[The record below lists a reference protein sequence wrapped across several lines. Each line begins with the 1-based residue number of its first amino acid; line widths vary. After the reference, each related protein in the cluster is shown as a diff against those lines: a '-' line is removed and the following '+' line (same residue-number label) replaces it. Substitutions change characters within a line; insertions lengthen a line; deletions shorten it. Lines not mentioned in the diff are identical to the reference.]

1 MKINAAL
8 AKSLLLAASVGMVVP
23 LLAAPP
29 TKPAPTKPVPA
40 KPAPAKQ
47 GEIAKPEG
55 EKPEATI
62 PGVSAPRAKGGFI
75 GVEVGDS
82 GFKLSFY
89 DKDKKPVDC
98 DVARASVRWNPSY
111 KHGEEHRVLN
121 PSGDGKTL
129 VSTTVRPPY
138 NFLFFLTLIG
148 ENGDA
153 VESFPGLKF

>member
-29 TKPAPTKPVPA
+29 AKPAPS

-47 GEIAKPEG
+47 EEIAKPEG
-55 EKPEATI
+55 ETPEATI
-62 PGVSAPRAKGGFI
+62 PGISAPRAKGGFI
-75 GVEVGDS
+75 GIEVDES

-89 DKDKKPVDC
+89 DKDKKQVDC
-98 DVARASVRWNPSY
+98 DVARATARWDPSY
-111 KHGEEHRVLN
+111 KVGVERRVLN

-129 VSTTVRPPY
+129 TSTPVRPPY
-138 NFLFFLTLIG
+138 NFRLFLTLLN
-148 ENGDA
+148 ENGEA
-153 VESFPGLKF
+153 VESFSGLKF